1 MKPAAGDAT
10 VDIAVLTGPA
20 CAVHHVGWRAG
31 AWSQGNLLE
40 CSPMNGRL
48 RVCRVA
54 AVWLVCLSCGAAG
67 EAGAVGTRPTEGL
80 REHTPQVYALV
91 NARIVPAA
99 GRLIEQGCV
108 IVRDGVIEAVGEVPV
123 PPEARVRDL
132 SGKTIYP
139 GLIDA
144 FTEEAVDAATVTN
157 AGAADW
163 NDQVTPQLD
172 VATLS
177 RGDVTRNHKKLRSQ
191 GIAARLLAPSGRI
204 LKGSSA
210 VVLTNDEGV
219 ENAIVLRHAA
229 QHLRLTVSRGRGRS
243 DYPGSPMGA
252 VALAR
257 QTFLDADWYRRAWQ
271 ACRVDPALPQ
281 PERND
286 ALDVLGEHLAEQGLF
301 ICDASNEL
309 FALRADRF
317 AREFALRIA
326 IRGSGHEY
334 KRLAA
339 IRDCGRVVI
348 LPVDFPK
355 PPNVAT
361 AEAAL
366 STDLDDLLHW
376 DLAPENPAR
385 LVEAGVRIALT
396 SHGLDD
402 TGAFLDGVRR
412 AVKRGLPADAALAAL
427 TTTPAELLG
436 VAGRLG
442 TIHPGKIA
450 SLVVTDGDLFDA
462 KTEVLETWVAGERF
476 ELVREP
482 VVDLRGGWTLVA
494 EGGTPQLVMTLE
506 GKPASLKGTIAAAA
520 DAKADDDKGS
530 SDDESTPTKLDH
542 LGGSD
547 LQFSCTFSG
556 KDLLGEGVVR
566 LTAVVI
572 REGHALSLEGH
583 LTLADGQRRAF
594 TATRQ
599 ADDATTGDAE
609 GEEPAEEQ
617 PADDQASRASAYA
630 VMFPLGAAGR
640 SSPPEQPEV
649 VLFQNGTIW
658 TSGEAGVLE
667 GASVLV
673 VGGRIQAVGHD
684 LAVPE
689 GAVVV
694 DLAGRHLTPGIIDC
708 HSHMATD
715 GGVNESTQAI
725 TAEVRIGDFIDSD
738 DITIYRQ
745 LAGGVTT
752 ANILHGSANPIGGQN
767 QVIKLRWGALP
778 EEMKFAGAP
787 QGIKFALGEN
797 VKQANWGEEFTT
809 RYPQTRMGVEQIM
822 RDALQTARQYRAEW
836 EAWQRAGHGLPPRRD
851 LELEALAE
859 IVEGT
864 RWIHCHSYRQ
874 DEILALLRT
883 LDDFGITIGS
893 FQHILEGYKVADA
906 MAEHGAMGS
915 AFADWW
921 AYKFEVFD
929 AIPYAGALMH
939 NAGVVVSFNS
949 DDRELGRHLNQEAA
963 KAVKYGGVPAEEALK
978 FVTLNPAKQLR
989 IDERVGSLE
998 AGKDA
1003 DLVVWSGPPL
1013 AITSRVEQTWI
1024 DGCRT
1029 FDLED
1034 DRQMRQRDAEIR
1046 TSLVQKILDSGEKM
1060 AADGDTQ
1067 KDESELWPREDIFCH
1082 GHVHGHGE
1090 AHLHEHAT
1098 E

>member
-1 MKPAAGDAT
+1 MT
-10 VDIAVLTGPA
+10 
-20 CAVHHVGWRAG
+20 
-31 AWSQGNLLE
+31 
-40 CSPMNGRL
+40 GRL
-48 RVCRVA
+48 WHGRIAHLLCLAWLAWPAGGLA
-54 AVWLVCLSCGAAG
+54 AP
-67 EAGAVGTRPTEGL
+67 VGTRPVEGL
-80 REHTPQVYALV
+80 REHTPSVHALV
-91 NARIVPAA
+91 NVRIVVAP
-99 GRLIEQGCV
+99 GKTIEQGTV
-108 IVRDGVIEAVGEVPV
+108 VVRDGVIDAVGEIPT
-123 PPEARVRDL
+123 PPEARVWDMA
-132 SGKTIYP
+132 GKTVFP

-144 FTEEAVDAATVTN
+144 FTEMDVNTSAAT
-157 AGAADW
+157 AGAAHW

-172 VATLS
+172 IATVS
-177 RGDVTRNHKKLRSQ
+177 HDGAKAANTKLRSQ
-191 GIAARLLAPSGRI
+191 GITARLLAPSGRI

-210 VVLTNDEGV
+210 VVLTNDADADA
-219 ENAIVLRHAA
+219 AIVRQNVA

-257 QTFLDADWYRRAWQ
+257 QTFLDADWYVRAWR
-271 ACRVDPALPQ
+271 AFEADPSLPQ

-286 ALDVLGEHLAEQGLF
+286 ALAALGEHLAEQGLF

-317 AREFALRIA
+317 AREFSLNLA

-334 KRLAA
+334 KRLDA
-339 IRDCGRVVI
+339 IRECRRVVI
-348 LPVDFPK
+348 VPVDFPK

-376 DLAPENPAR
+376 DMAPENPAR
-385 LVEAGVRIALT
+385 LAEAGVRIALT

-402 TGAFLDGVRR
+402 AGAFLDGVRR
-412 AVKRGLPADAALAAL
+412 AVKRGLPADAALEAL
-427 TTTPAELLG
+427 TTTPADLLG

-442 TIHPGKIA
+442 TIQPGKIA
-450 SLVVTDGDLFDA
+450 SFVVTDGDLFDA
-462 KTEVLETWVAGERF
+462 KTKVLETWVAGERF
-476 ELVREP
+476 EIVREP
-482 VVDLRGGWTLVA
+482 AVDLRGDWTLLA
-494 EGGTPQLVMTLE
+494 EGGTPPLVLELE
-506 GKPASLKGTIAAAA
+506 GKPAALKGTIAAAA
-520 DAKADDDKGS
+520 DANADDDQDS
-530 SDDESTPTKLDH
+530 TDDESKPTKLDH
-542 LGGSD
+542 LGGRD
-547 LQFSCTFSG
+547 LQFSCTFAG
-556 KDLLGEGVVR
+556 KALLGEGVVR

-572 REGHALSLEGH
+572 RDGHDLSLEGH

-599 ADDATTGDAE
+599 AGDAAPE
-609 GEEPAEEQ
+609 DAEREESAEAKS
-617 PADDQASRASAYA
+617 ADDQASQASAYA

-658 TSGEAGVLE
+658 TAADAGVLE

-673 VGGRIQAVGHD
+673 VEGRIQAVGRD

-694 DLAGRHLTPGIIDC
+694 DLGGRHLTPGIIDC

-778 EEMKFAGAP
+778 EAMKFAGAP

-797 VKQANWGEEFTT
+797 VKQANWGDDHTT

-822 RDALQTARQYRAEW
+822 RDALQAAQQYQAEGD
-836 EAWQRAGHGLPPRRD
+836 AWQRTGHGLPHRRD

-859 IVEGT
+859 IVAGT

-883 LDDFGITIGS
+883 LEDFGITIGS

-949 DDRELGRHLNQEAA
+949 DDREMGRHLNQEAA

-1003 DLVVWSGPPL
+1003 DVVVWSGPPL

-1024 DGCRT
+1024 DGRCF
-1029 FDLED
+1029 FDLEE
-1034 DRQMRQRDAEIR
+1034 DRQMRKRDAEIR
-1046 TSLVQKILDSGEKM
+1046 TALVQKILDSGEKM

-1067 KDESELWPREDIFCH
+1067 KDESDLWPREDIFCH

-1090 AHLHEHAT
+1090 AHLHGHAT

>member
-1 MKPAAGDAT
+1 MT
-10 VDIAVLTGPA
+10 
-20 CAVHHVGWRAG
+20 
-31 AWSQGNLLE
+31 
-40 CSPMNGRL
+40 GRL
-48 RVCRVA
+48 WPGRIARVFCLAWLMWPAGSLA
-54 AVWLVCLSCGAAG
+54 AP
-67 EAGAVGTRPTEGL
+67 VGTRPVEGL
-80 REHTPQVYALV
+80 REHTPSVHALV
-91 NARIVPAA
+91 NARIVV
-99 GRLIEQGCV
+99 GRGKTIEQGTV
-108 IVRDGVIEAVGEVPV
+108 VVRDGVIEAVGEVAT

-132 SGKTIYP
+132 AGKTVFP
-139 GLIDA
+139 GLIEA
-144 FTEEAVDAATVTN
+144 FTEMDVNTSAAT
-157 AGAADW
+157 AGAAHW

-172 VATLS
+172 IATVS
-177 RGDVTRNHKKLRSQ
+177 HDGVKAANTKLRSQ

-204 LKGSSA
+204 LKGASA
-210 VVLTNDEGV
+210 VVLTNDADTDA
-219 ENAIVLRHAA
+219 AIVRPHVA
-229 QHLRLTVSRGRGRS
+229 QHLRLTVSPGRGRS

-257 QTFLDADWYRRAWQ
+257 QTFLDADWYARAWR
-271 ACRVDPALPQ
+271 AFEADPSLPQ
-281 PERND
+281 PKRND
-286 ALDVLGEHLAEQGLF
+286 ALVALGEHLAGQGLF

-309 FALRADRF
+309 FVLRADRF
-317 AREFALRIA
+317 AREFSLNLA

-334 KRLAA
+334 KRLDA
-339 IRDCGRVVI
+339 IRACNRVVI
-348 LPVDFPK
+348 VPVDFPK

-376 DLAPENPAR
+376 DMAPENPAR

-402 TGAFLDGVRR
+402 AGSFLKRVRR
-412 AVKRGLPADAALAAL
+412 AVKRGLPADAALEAL

-436 VAGRLG
+436 VDDRLG
-442 TIHPGKIA
+442 AIEPGKIA
-450 SLVVTDGDLFDA
+450 SLVVTDGDLFDE
-462 KTEVLETWVAGERF
+462 KTRVLETWVAGERF
-476 ELVREP
+476 EIVREP
-482 VVDLRGGWTLVA
+482 AVDQRGDWTLVA
-494 EGGTPQLVMTLE
+494 EGGTPPLVLELE
-506 GKPASLKGTIAAAA
+506 GKPASLKGTIAAAG
-520 DAKADDDKGS
+520 DAASTDDDQDS
-530 SDDESTPTKLDH
+530 TDDESKPTKLDH
-542 LGGSD
+542 LGGRD
-547 LQFSCTFSG
+547 LQFSCTFAG

-572 REGHALSLEGH
+572 RDGHDLSLEGH

-599 ADDATTGDAE
+599 AGDATPDDAE
-609 GEEPAEEQ
+609 GETPAEEK
-617 PADDQASRASAYA
+617 PAEDRAAQASAYA

-640 SSPPEQPEV
+640 SSPSEQPGA

-658 TSGEAGVLE
+658 TSGDAGVLE

-673 VGGRIQAVGHD
+673 VEGRIEAVGHD

-694 DLAGRHLTPGIIDC
+694 DLGGRHLTPGIIDC

-778 EEMKFAGAP
+778 EAMKFAGAP

-797 VKQANWGEEFTT
+797 VKQANWGEEYTT

-822 RDALQTARQYRAEW
+822 RDALQAAQQYQSEW
-836 EAWQRAGHGLPPRRD
+836 DAWQRTGHGLPPRRD

-859 IVEGT
+859 IVAGN

-1024 DGCRT
+1024 DGRRY
-1029 FDLED
+1029 FDSDED
-1034 DRQMRQRDAEIR
+1034 RDMRKRDAEIR
-1046 TSLVQKILDSGEKM
+1046 TALVQKILDSGEKM
-1060 AADGDTQ
+1060 ATDGDTQ
-1067 KDESELWPREDIFCH
+1067 KDESDLWPREDIFCH

-1090 AHLHEHAT
+1090 AHLHQHAN

>member
-1 MKPAAGDAT
+1 MT
-10 VDIAVLTGPA
+10 
-20 CAVHHVGWRAG
+20 
-31 AWSQGNLLE
+31 
-40 CSPMNGRL
+40 GRL
-48 RVCRVA
+48 WHGRIAHFLCL
-54 AVWLVCLSCGAAG
+54 VWLVWPAG
-67 EAGAVGTRPTEGL
+67 GLTAPVGTRPVEGL
-80 REHTPQVYALV
+80 REHAPNVHALV
-91 NARIVPAA
+91 NARIVVAP
-99 GRLIEQGCV
+99 GKTIEQGTV
-108 IVRDGVIEAVGEVPV
+108 VVRDGVIAAVGEVPT
-123 PPEARVRDL
+123 PPEARVWDL
-132 SGKTIYP
+132 TGKTIFP

-144 FTEEAVDAATVTN
+144 FTEVGVNTSVVT
-157 AGAADW
+157 AGAAHW
-163 NDQVTPQLD
+163 NDQVTPEFDIATVSLD
-172 VATLS
+172 GANAANT
-177 RGDVTRNHKKLRSQ
+177 KLRSQ
-191 GIAARLLAPSGRI
+191 GITARLLAPAGRI
-204 LKGSSA
+204 LKGASA
-210 VVLTNDEGV
+210 VVLTNDA
-219 ENAIVLRHAA
+219 NADAAILRRSIA
-229 QHLRLTVSRGRGRS
+229 QHLRLTVSPGRGRS

-252 VALAR
+252 VALVR
-257 QTFLDADWYRRAWQ
+257 QTFLDAEWYARAWR
-271 ACRVDPALPQ
+271 AFEADPSLPQ

-286 ALDVLGEHLAEQGLF
+286 ALAALGEHLHGQGLF

-317 AREFALRIA
+317 AREFSLNLA

-334 KRLAA
+334 KRLEA
-339 IRDCGRVVI
+339 IRDCHRVVI
-348 LPVDFPK
+348 VPVDFPK

-366 STDLDDLLHW
+366 GTDLDDLLHW

-402 TGAFLDGVRR
+402 AGSFLKGVRR
-412 AVKRGLPADAALAAL
+412 AVQRGLPADAALEAL

-450 SLVVTDGDLFDA
+450 SLVVADGDLFDT
-462 KTEVLETWVAGERF
+462 KTKVLETWVAGERF
-476 ELVREP
+476 EIVREP
-482 VVDLRGGWTLVA
+482 AVDLRGSWTLLA
-494 EGGTPQLVMTLE
+494 GEGTPPLVMALE
-506 GKPASLKGTIAAAA
+506 GQPTSLKGTIAAAG
-520 DAKADDDKGS
+520 DAASDDDEAAADD
-530 SDDESTPTKLDH
+530 TTAPTKLDH
-542 LGGSD
+542 LGVRD
-547 LQFSCTFSG
+547 LQFSGTFSG

-572 REGHALSLEGH
+572 RDGQDLALEGH
-583 LTLADGQRRAF
+583 LTLADGQRKAF

-599 ADDATTGDAE
+599 TDDAAAE
-609 GEEPAEEQ
+609 EAEEPAEAKPTDAKAAEF
-617 PADDQASRASAYA
+617 A

-640 SSPPEQPEV
+640 TSQPEQPEA
-649 VLFQNGTIW
+649 VLFQGGTIW
-658 TSGEAGVLE
+658 TSGDRGVLE

-673 VGGRIQAVGHD
+673 VEGKIQAVGRD
-684 LAVPE
+684 LAVPA
-689 GAVVV
+689 GAVVI

-778 EEMKFAGAP
+778 EAMKFAGAP

-797 VKQANWGEEFTT
+797 VKQANWGEEYTT

-822 RDALQTARQYRAEW
+822 RDALQAARLYQAERD
-836 EAWQRAGHGLPPRRD
+836 AWQQSGHGLPPRRD

-859 IVEGT
+859 IVAGT

-921 AYKFEVFD
+921 AYKFEVYD

-989 IDERVGSLE
+989 IDERVGSVE

-1029 FDLED
+1029 FDLEE
-1034 DRQMRQRDAEIR
+1034 DREMRNRDAKIR
-1046 TSLVQKILDSGEKM
+1046 TTLVQKILDSGEKM

-1067 KDESELWPREDIFCH
+1067 HDESELWPREDIFCH
-1082 GHVHGHGE
+1082 GHGHDD
-1090 AHLHEHAT
+1090 ADLHEHAT